1 MDIQKMTIIFGG
13 IEVTSGVII
22 GYKMINQAVYGP
34 NRARHSFW
42 GPDKLTENSG

>member
-22 GYKMINQAVYGP
+22 GYIMINQAINGP
-34 NRARHSFW
+34 NRARYSFL
-42 GPDKLTENSG
+42 GLIN